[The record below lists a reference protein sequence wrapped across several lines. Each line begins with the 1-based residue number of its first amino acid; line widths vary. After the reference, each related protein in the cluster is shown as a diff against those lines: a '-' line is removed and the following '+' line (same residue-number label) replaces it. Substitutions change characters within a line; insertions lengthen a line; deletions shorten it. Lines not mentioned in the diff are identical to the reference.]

1 MKELVA
7 GIDIGGTGT
16 KFGLTDREGNVLK
29 SGQISTTTQE
39 SFNEYLVELHAG
51 LERCIAELNTASGDH
66 KIIGIG
72 VGAPNGNYYKGTIDD
87 APNLRWRGILNFTE
101 AFKQYYDVPIMLTND
116 ANAAA
121 LGEMLFGGAKGLKD
135 FVVITLGTGLGSGFV
150 VRGELMYGY
159 DGFAG
164 EVGHTIVDRN
174 GRECGCGR
182 QGCLETYVSAPGLV
196 RTVHELLGRSVAR
209 SVLRKVSFDDM
220 TSALIAQR
228 AQVGDA
234 IALRAFDYTAEI
246 LGLKLADL
254 VAHTSPEAIFLFGGL
269 ANAGDVLFEPV
280 RHYTEKFMLNLYK
293 NRVKILPSAI
303 GEQNAAILGAA
314 ALIWHKMD
322 NINESIHQNLSV
334 C

>member
-16 KFGLTDREGNVLK
+16 KFGLTDREGNVL
-29 SGQISTTTQE
+29 SSSQISSTSQE
-39 SFNEYLVELHAG
+39 SFEEYLEELHAG
-51 LERCIAELNTASGDH
+51 LESCLAELNATNNGY
-66 KIIGIG
+66 KIVGIG

-87 APNLRWRGILNFTE
+87 APNLRWRGVLTFVE
-101 AFKQYYDVPIMLTND
+101 AFKQYYDVPIILTND

-150 VRGELMYGY
+150 VNGELLYGY

-164 EVGHTIVDRN
+164 EVGHTIVDVN

-196 RTVHELLGRSVAR
+196 RTVQELLGRSVAK
-209 SVLRKVSFDDM
+209 SALRKVSFEDM
-220 TSALIAQR
+220 TSALIAQK

-254 VAHTSPEAIFLFGGL
+254 VAHTSPETIFLFGGL
-269 ANAGDVLFEPV
+269 ANAGDILFDPV

-293 NRVKILPSAI
+293 DRVKILPSAI

-314 ALIWHKMD
+314 ALIWHDLK
-322 NINESIHQNLSV
+322 NIESKHQNLSI